1 MKEQGEKRDPQRAM
15 SAYELLKA
23 EIERRRA
30 RLRELEERRNADGK
44 DGNR

>member
-1 MKEQGEKRDPQRAM
+1 MKKQEPKRDPQRVM

-30 RLRELEERRNADGK
+30 RLRELEEGKRADEK
-44 DGNR
+44 RER

>member
-1 MKEQGEKRDPQRAM
+1 MKKQGQKRDPQRAM

-30 RLRELEERRNADGK
+30 RLRELEENKRADEK
-44 DGNR
+44 RER

>member
-1 MKEQGEKRDPQRAM
+1 MKKQGQKRDPQRVM

-30 RLRELEERRNADGK
+30 RLRELEEGKRADEK
-44 DGNR
+44 RER

>member
-1 MKEQGEKRDPQRAM
+1 MSRRTERDAQKALK
-15 SAYELLKA
+15 AYLLLKA

-30 RLRELEERRNADGK
+30 RLWELEERRNADGK